1 MKSGDSGYIAL
12 LEALPEPGCALCRLA
27 QDAASRFLDS
37 VLYESVNDV
46 EWQARLKES
55 RGFCPAHSEL
65 LLQQRNALGA
75 AIIYRAILRQLRQD
89 LGQISV
95 AKKGW
100 LDRLADFGAPAEG
113 ASLTPTVACPACDKR
128 DEATVRY
135 LKLLRRASD
144 NEELRAALRASAGFC
159 LFHLAQ
165 AQEQLEGHALQHLL
179 EHQVAVWEALDG
191 ELAEFIRKKD
201 YRYQHE
207 GFGEEADSWQRAARI
222 TSGEPGVF

>member
-1 MKSGDSGYIAL
+1 MNSRDSGQSAL
-12 LEALPEPGCALCRLA
+12 LEALAQPGCALCRLA
-27 QDAASRFLDS
+27 QDAVTRFLDA

-55 RGFCPAHSEL
+55 RGFCPTHSEL

-89 LGQISV
+89 LGQISSE
-95 AKKGW
+95 KKGW
-100 LDRLADFGAPAEG
+100 LDRLAELGAPPVDATL
-113 ASLTPTVACPACDKR
+113 APAAACPACNKR
-128 DEATVRY
+128 DEATSRY
-135 LKLLRRASD
+135 LGLLRRMSEDAG
-144 NEELRAALRASAGFC
+144 LRAALRKSAGFC

-165 AQEQLEGHALQHLL
+165 AQKQLEGPVLQQLL
-179 EHQVAVWEALDG
+179 KHQAELWERLDG

-201 YRYQHE
+201 YRFQAE
-207 GFGEEADSWQRAARI
+207 GYGEEADSWQRAARI